1 MNTAPTFLSSEH
13 KFKFK
18 EVMLIS
24 NKTDKTQD
32 NCIIRCIGST
42 NYKVRVFFSETEKE
56 TMEDKIL
63 RMIQNEVSTSREI
76 CDTLKVSQMSC
87 PA

>member
-1 MNTAPTFLSSEH
+1 
-13 KFKFK
+13 
-18 EVMLIS
+18 MLIS
-24 NKTDKTQD
+24 NKTGKMQD

>member
-1 MNTAPTFLSSEH
+1 
-13 KFKFK
+13 
-18 EVMLIS
+18 MLIS

-42 NYKVRVFFSETEKE
+42 DYKVRVFFSETEKE

>member
-1 MNTAPTFLSSEH
+1 
-13 KFKFK
+13 
-18 EVMLIS
+18 MLIS
-24 NKTDKTQD
+24 NKAEKLQE

-42 NYKVRVFFSETEKE
+42 NYKVRIFFSETEKE

-76 CDTLKVSQMSC
+76 CDTLNVSQMSC

>member
-1 MNTAPTFLSSEH
+1 
-13 KFKFK
+13 
-18 EVMLIS
+18 MLIS

-56 TMEDKIL
+56 TMDDKIL

>member
-1 MNTAPTFLSSEH
+1 
-13 KFKFK
+13 
-18 EVMLIS
+18 MLIS
-24 NKTDKTQD
+24 NKTGKTQD

>member
-1 MNTAPTFLSSEH
+1 
-13 KFKFK
+13 
-18 EVMLIS
+18 MLIS
-24 NKTDKTQD
+24 NKTGKTQD

-63 RMIQNEVSTSREI
+63 RMIQNEISTSKEI

>member
-1 MNTAPTFLSSEH
+1 
-13 KFKFK
+13 
-18 EVMLIS
+18 MLIS

-32 NCIIRCIGST
+32 NCVIRCIGST

-63 RMIQNEVSTSREI
+63 RMIQNEISTSREI

>member
-1 MNTAPTFLSSEH
+1 
-13 KFKFK
+13 
-18 EVMLIS
+18 MLIS
-24 NKTDKTQD
+24 NKTDKTQG

>member
-1 MNTAPTFLSSEH
+1 
-13 KFKFK
+13 
-18 EVMLIS
+18 MLIS

>member
-1 MNTAPTFLSSEH
+1 
-13 KFKFK
+13 
-18 EVMLIS
+18 MLIS
-24 NKTDKTQD
+24 NKTGKTQD

-63 RMIQNEVSTSREI
+63 RMIQNEVSTSKEI

>member
-1 MNTAPTFLSSEH
+1 
-13 KFKFK
+13 
-18 EVMLIS
+18 MLIS
-24 NKTDKTQD
+24 NITDKTQD

>member
-1 MNTAPTFLSSEH
+1 
-13 KFKFK
+13 
-18 EVMLIS
+18 MLIS

-42 NYKVRVFFSETEKE
+42 NYKVRFFFSETEKE

-63 RMIQNEVSTSREI
+63 RMIQNEVSTSKEI

>member
-1 MNTAPTFLSSEH
+1 
-13 KFKFK
+13 
-18 EVMLIS
+18 MLIS

-42 NYKVRVFFSETEKE
+42 DYKVRVFFSETEKE

-63 RMIQNEVSTSREI
+63 RMIQNEVSTSKEI

>member
-1 MNTAPTFLSSEH
+1 
-13 KFKFK
+13 
-18 EVMLIS
+18 MLIS
-24 NKTDKTQD
+24 HKTDKTQD

>member
-1 MNTAPTFLSSEH
+1 
-13 KFKFK
+13 
-18 EVMLIS
+18 MLIS

-63 RMIQNEVSTSREI
+63 RMIQNEISTSKEI

>member
-1 MNTAPTFLSSEH
+1 
-13 KFKFK
+13 
-18 EVMLIS
+18 MLIS

-42 NYKVRVFFSETEKE
+42 NYKVRVFFSETERE

-63 RMIQNEVSTSREI
+63 RMIQNEVSTSRET

>member
-1 MNTAPTFLSSEH
+1 
-13 KFKFK
+13 
-18 EVMLIS
+18 MLIS

-63 RMIQNEVSTSREI
+63 RMIQNEVSTSKEI

>member
-1 MNTAPTFLSSEH
+1 
-13 KFKFK
+13 
-18 EVMLIS
+18 MLIS

-63 RMIQNEVSTSREI
+63 RMIQNEISTSREI

>member
-1 MNTAPTFLSSEH
+1 
-13 KFKFK
+13 
-18 EVMLIS
+18 MLIS
-24 NKTDKTQD
+24 NKTGKTQD
-32 NCIIRCIGST
+32 NFIIRCIGST

-63 RMIQNEVSTSREI
+63 RMIQNEVSTSKEI

>member
-1 MNTAPTFLSSEH
+1 
-13 KFKFK
+13 
-18 EVMLIS
+18 MLIS
-24 NKTDKTQD
+24 NKAEKSQK